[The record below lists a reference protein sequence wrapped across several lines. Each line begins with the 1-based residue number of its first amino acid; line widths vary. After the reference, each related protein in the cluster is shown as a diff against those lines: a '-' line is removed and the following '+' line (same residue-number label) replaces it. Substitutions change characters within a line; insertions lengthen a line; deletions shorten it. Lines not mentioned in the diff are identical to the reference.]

1 MKKITLIYSLILI
14 SLAVNIADAQCSES
28 QDDEA
33 NFIGR
38 NNNVAIFVG
47 QSFQA
52 CDSNRL
58 ETISFAMSAGS
69 TSTNAQLRVY
79 SGKPTTA
86 NGSENIIPANLLHS
100 EPITLPVVPNNPANG
115 GVDITIT
122 LSDVVNLTS
131 GSDYT
136 FTLHRA
142 ATGANQIFRIKS
154 DNTSPSYTNGTLVG
168 YERLPGAAS
177 GLNNEDIDLK
187 FAYTTTTESIAT
199 TADVSQYYMYFPF
212 DNDLVD
218 ASSAGVTLNPKTAA
232 VVDTYAAGEF
242 GQAAL
247 FNDKPYITAN
257 SAFNAGASFS
267 MMMWVNFNSLSSSGT
282 GSPKLIHQ
290 EDQGAGF
297 LAGRPLQIATAA
309 QTFNTSFGER
319 AVNSPSSPIVGT
331 WTHIAIVMDK
341 EAGTRRMYVD
351 GVLVIEPQYIVGNN
365 ILINDLTNISQLSVG
380 VQKNSSTVGLL
391 DAYIDDLVITP
402 EVLNETTINNIIANG
417 AAAGGA
423 IPGACAATTTFD
435 GTSWDNG
442 APDATT
448 AAVIDGNYTLGAF
461 TSCDLTINTGGTLN
475 LSATTATIHGDFTN
489 NGTVMAS
496 MGTIEFAGDGLQEL
510 SGNDFQVG
518 NLIVNNSG
526 MDNIAIL
533 SNVEVM
539 TTLDLVDGVLDTT
552 AGALTLN
559 SDATSTAMIDQ
570 IGTGSINGDIT
581 VERYMSA
588 KRAFRFV
595 SSAVTT
601 SNSINANWQ
610 EGANN
615 TSTMMNNDPNPGF
628 GTHITGAIAGAN
640 GFDATLTGNASLF
653 TYSNTGQSWNAVAN
667 TDVNTLT
674 AGTPYRLLVR
684 GSRDVDL
691 STNTATADA
700 TTLRSTGTI
709 ATGAVAVSS
718 LGTAAGDFNFVGNP
732 YQASVN
738 MNSVVAAATNVN
750 PSFYYVWDP
759 QLGDRG
765 AYATVILPAGTNT
778 SGSNANQYLQPG
790 QAAFVSTLSN
800 GAASML
806 FQESHKSVGQNTATF
821 STPSSNSS
829 IVGQLFRNEN
839 GALASSPQDSFGMFF
854 SATANNGVDAFDA
867 IKIGNQDETIAVQY
881 GADLLAVDNRN
892 LPAAATV
899 IDLSHTTYRVT
910 NYQYKL
916 EVTNVAGKEVYLED
930 AFLGTSTL
938 LNPGTNF
945 YDFTVD
951 ANDNS
956 IAADRFTLRFENVTL
971 SVDDELLSVRM
982 SLYPNPVTS
991 DTAQIVVTN
1000 SDINNETTAA
1010 LYSMTGQLLMT
1021 QTMQYVNGTYRLH
1034 GLSQLSQG
1042 AYFLKVTSGAATS
1055 SLKFIKN

>member
-1 MKKITLIYSLILI
+1 MKTLLLT
-14 SLAVNIADAQCSES
+14 LFCIAGGAY
-28 QDDEA
+28 
-33 NFIGR
+33 
-38 NNNVAIFVG
+38 FV
-47 QSFQA
+47 
-52 CDSNRL
+52 
-58 ETISFAMSAGS
+58 
-69 TSTNAQLRVY
+69 NAQV
-79 SGKPTTA
+79 
-86 NGSENIIPANLLHS
+86 
-100 EPITLPVVPNNPANG
+100 
-115 GVDITIT
+115 
-122 LSDVVNLTS
+122 
-131 GSDYT
+131 
-136 FTLHRA
+136 
-142 ATGANQIFRIKS
+142 
-154 DNTSPSYTNGTLVG
+154 
-168 YERLPGAAS
+168 
-177 GLNNEDIDLK
+177 
-187 FAYTTTTESIAT
+187 
-199 TADVSQYYMYFPF
+199 ADVNQYLMYFPF
-212 DNDLVD
+212 DNNLTD
-218 ASSAGVTLNPKTAA
+218 SSGNGVTLNPKIAA
-232 VVDTYAAGEF
+232 STITSYPAGQF
-242 GQAAL
+242 GNAAL

-257 SAFNAGASFS
+257 SAFDAGASFS
-267 MMMWVNFNSLSSSGT
+267 MMMWVNFNSLTSATGT
-282 GSPKLIHQ
+282 PKLIHQ

-309 QTFNTSFGER
+309 QRFNTSFGEK
-319 AVNSPSSPIVGT
+319 AITSPASPVVGT
-331 WTHIAIVMDK
+331 WTHIALVMDK
-341 EAGTRRMYVD
+341 TAGTIRMYVD
-351 GVLVIEPQYIVGNN
+351 GTEVMLADNNVGNGIIQN
-365 ILINDLTNISQLSVG
+365 RTNNSQLSVG

-391 DAYIDDLVITP
+391 DALIDELVITT
-402 EVLNETTINNIIANG
+402 EVLDAATINNIIANG

-423 IPGACAATTTFD
+423 ITGACATTTTFD

-448 AAVIDGNYTLGAF
+448 AAIIDGNYNLGAF

-475 LSATTATIHGDFTN
+475 LSAATATVHGDFTN
-489 NGTVMAS
+489 NGTVVAT
-496 MGTIEFAGDGLQEL
+496 MGTIEFAGDELQEL
-510 SGNDFQVG
+510 SGNDFQIG

-526 MDNIAIL
+526 MDNVAIL
-533 SNVEVM
+533 SNVEVI

-552 AGALTLN
+552 GGTLTLN
-559 SDATSTAMIDQ
+559 SDATSTAMIDE
-570 IGTGSINGDIT
+570 IGTGSINGDVT

-601 SNSINANWQ
+601 STSINANWQ

-628 GTHITGAIAGAN
+628 GTHITGAIAGAS

-667 TDVNTLT
+667 TDTNTLT
-674 AGTPYRLLVR
+674 AGTPYRMLVR
-684 GSRDVDL
+684 GSRAVDL
-691 STNTATADA
+691 STNTATATA

-732 YQASVN
+732 YQASVD

-759 QLGDRG
+759 QLGARG

-778 SGSNANQYLQPG
+778 SGSNANEYLQPG
-790 QAAFVSTLSN
+790 QAAFVTTVN
-800 GAASML
+800 AGATSLA
-806 FQESHKSVGQNTATF
+806 FQESHKDVGQNTAVF
-821 STPSSNSS
+821 STPTASSS
-829 IVGQLFRNEN
+829 IIGQLFRNEN
-839 GALASSPQDSFGMFF
+839 GVVASSPQDSFGMFF
-854 SATANNGVDAFDA
+854 SAASNDGVDAFDA

-892 LPAAATV
+892 LPAAAAV

-916 EVTNVAGKEVYLED
+916 EVTNIAGKEVYLED

-938 LNPGTNF
+938 LNAGTNF
-945 YDFTVD
+945 YDFMVD
-951 ANDNS
+951 ASDNS

-982 SLYPNPVTS
+982 SLYPNPVNS
-991 DTAQIVVTN
+991 DTAQIVITN

-1010 LYSMTGQLLMT
+1010 LYNMTGQLLMT
-1021 QTMQYVNGTYRLH
+1021 QTLQYVNGAYRLD

-1042 AYFLKVTSGAATS
+1042 TYFLKVTSGEATS